1 MSTKVSLNIIVKK
14 DKKGFINKLFGRKEN
29 KYISIGSINVLD
41 EDEEEANNIKS
52 YFENKE
58 RLIRDLKNRKIDVKD
73 IYDINIDYI
82 ETDIKI
88 ETNHDGKLKNSY
100 VNYMRD
106 SIQSKIINR
115 QMKLVNTLN
124 ELVKDRMLEITYI
137 HKRELTDDE
146 LEIKSI
152 NQIVLQKGD
161 INKYEYELKVLI
173 IFPDELSFFMP
184 SIIRDNYTIG
194 IKGPRLQLPIDI
206 INKHTFSEFD
216 YENDRLQVETCID
229 IRNLYDFFTK
239 SVEYKILE
247 DNLQQQKYLPYYE
260 NKYSVRLLDAHD
272 LNGDCIV
279 KRISNEIN
287 DCILYTNNL
296 VPEYNSYMPH
306 GDKYPI

>member
-14 DKKGFINKLFGRKEN
+14 DKKGFLNKLFGRKEN

-41 EDEEEANNIKS
+41 EDEDEANNIKS

-58 RLIRDLKNRKIDVKD
+58 RLIRDLKNRKIDIKD

-82 ETDIKI
+82 ETDIRI
-88 ETNHDGKLKNSY
+88 ETDHDGKLKNSY

-115 QMKLVNTLN
+115 QMQLVNTLN
-124 ELVKDRMLEITYI
+124 ELVKDRMLEITHI

-146 LEIKSI
+146 LEVKSI
-152 NQIVLQKGD
+152 NQIILQKGD

-194 IKGPRLQLPIDI
+194 IKGSRLQLLIDI
-206 INKHTFSEFD
+206 INKHNFYEFD
-216 YENDRLQVETCID
+216 YENDQSQLETCID

-239 SVEYKILE
+239 SVEYKVLE
-247 DNLQQQKYLPYYE
+247 DKLQQQKYLPYYE
-260 NKYSVRLLDAHD
+260 NKYSVRLLDAYD
-272 LNGDCIV
+272 LNGDSIV
-279 KRISNEIN
+279 KRISDEIN
-287 DCILYTNNL
+287 DCILYTDNL
-296 VPEYNSYMPH
+296 IPEYNSYMPH